1 MNSMKKHTNNKIVFI
16 PHNLDDVCEFCGLS
30 FAHKHEKNTSPKDFI
45 TNMAEEATPEATQD
59 EAIYQ
64 ILIDEFAEDLYQI
77 GHQTRGEIK
86 RILTTMIEEVRIMEV
101 NRFRNLLINEI
112 AEAHKTGVSTSN
124 LTRIFNQITNLK

>member
-1 MNSMKKHTNNKIVFI
+1 MKKHTNNKIVFI

-59 EAIYQ
+59 ETVYE
-64 ILIDEFAEDLYQI
+64 LAEDLYEI
-77 GHQTRGEIK
+77 RHQTKGEIK
-86 RILTTMIEEVRIMEV
+86 RILTTMVEEVRIMEV

-124 LTRIFNQITNLK
+124 LTRIFNQITELK

>member
-1 MNSMKKHTNNKIVFI
+1 MKKHTNDKIVFI

-45 TNMAEEATPEATQD
+45 TNMAEEATPKATQD
-59 EAIYQ
+59 EAVYE
-64 ILIDEFAEDLYQI
+64 LTEDLYEI
-77 GHQTRGEIK
+77 RHQTRGEIK
-86 RILTTMIEEVRIMEV
+86 RILTTMVEEVRIMEV